1 MNINISINQTLIQ
14 EALAFENQETKQDV
28 VEKE

>member
-14 EALAFENQETKQDV
+14 EALAFENQETKRDV